1 MLAPCETTVQG
12 STASGVA
19 PTRATASAALT
30 TRARPESR
38 SNGAIDVPA
47 TSHIAQIAMIIAV
60 STAILAAASVVVSSA
75 RRPLPETAAMATQA
89 FGLAMPRE
97 VPPATENLLEAAVG
111 SDSGGARALVLDR

>member
-47 TSHIAQIAMIIAV
+47 TSHVAQIAMIIAV
-60 STAILAAASVVVSSA
+60 STAILAAASVAVSSA
-75 RRPLPETAAMATQA
+75 RWPLAKTAAMATQA
-89 FGLAMPRE
+89 FGVAMPRKG
-97 VPPATENLLEAAVG
+97 PPATEKVLEAAVG
-111 SDSGGARALVLDR
+111 SESGGAVAGRV